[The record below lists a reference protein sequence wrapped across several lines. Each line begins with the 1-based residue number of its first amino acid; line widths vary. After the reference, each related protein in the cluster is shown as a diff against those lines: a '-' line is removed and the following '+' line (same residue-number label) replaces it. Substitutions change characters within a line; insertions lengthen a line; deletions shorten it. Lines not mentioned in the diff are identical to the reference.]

1 MMRMMI
7 MKISSKLFEMCIL
20 ENKFHMAL
28 YRFLFMVANL
38 IHTRT
43 FIVAALEKEVNL
55 LATIDRGCLMDSGYR
70 LSDFLS

>member
-28 YRFLFMVANL
+28 YRFLFTVDNL
-38 IHTRT
+38 IHTCT
-43 FIVAALEKEVNL
+43 FELAALGKRSEFVGHN
-55 LATIDRGCLMDSGYR
+55 
-70 LSDFLS
+70 